1 MVKLAL
7 ILELHKVFDCFL
19 MKYEPWLVDQSQLSL
34 LQLDVS
40 YQREQ
45 IQI

>member
-1 MVKLAL
+1 MVKFAL
-7 ILELHKVFDCFL
+7 ILELHKVFNRFL
-19 MKYEPWLVDQSQLSL
+19 TKYEPWLVDQFQLSL
-34 LQLDVS
+34 LQLDAS